1 MIVNAQW
8 EKRYTKSNLKLECQI
23 KLNFHYIT
31 LFLSLSVWHR
41 INEKQKAFYLKFNF
55 SFSFSCEKKEKNSL
69 FISKYVKSLWS
80 LKTLNKFC
88 IILYFQWVFFNRLHS
103 QQTKY
108 KKNML
113 LHNRFPKEWKKKM
126 WKKDFC
132 WKIAHDIIPK
142 TKRVFNFGFY
152 LKFFFPLIKYLWLV
166 TMI

>member
-55 SFSFSCEKKEKNSL
+55 SFSFSCEKKNKNSL

-113 LHNRFPKEWKKKM
+113 LHNRFPKEWKKKCE
-126 WKKDFC
+126 KKIFVE
-132 WKIAHDIIPK
+132 KSHTILSRKQKESSIL
-142 TKRVFNFGFY
+142 VFIWN
-152 LKFFFPLIKYLWLV
+152 FFFL
-166 TMI
+166 